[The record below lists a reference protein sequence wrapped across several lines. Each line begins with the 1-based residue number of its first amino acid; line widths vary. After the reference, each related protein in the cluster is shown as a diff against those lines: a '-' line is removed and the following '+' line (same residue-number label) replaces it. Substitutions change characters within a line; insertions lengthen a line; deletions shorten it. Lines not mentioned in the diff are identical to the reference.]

1 MTYKSQKIRKNG
13 KNRGKMDTKEIKI
26 AIYVLIGISM
36 IVLVSYVYNTYT
48 KDKYDPS
55 SGGYGTEVVKDN
67 GWVRS

>member
-1 MTYKSQKIRKNG
+1 MEA
-13 KNRGKMDTKEIKI
+13 KEIKI

-48 KDKYDPS
+48 QDKHDPS